1 MGAPVS
7 RTEITT
13 LNRVPRENLIEK
25 LIFEQNVKE
34 ALECVMQL
42 AGEIAFSSIGKG
54 QCNSH
59 RREISFWSAW
69 LTSGTIVFLKTEW
82 VSTWLVKEITQPN
95 HRKPYS
101 HCKDFGF
108 SEWDEGILEGFNGEM
123 LSSVQLLRHVRLF
136 VTPWTATCQASLFIT
151 NYQRL
156 LKLMPIDSVMP
167 SNHLILCSPSHPAFN
182 LSLHQGLFQWVSSS
196 HQVAKLLELQ
206 LQHQSFQWIFRTEF
220 L

>member
-1 MGAPVS
+1 MGVPVN

-13 LNRVPRENLIEK
+13 LNRVFRENLIEK
-25 LIFEQNVKE
+25 LIFEQNIKE
-34 ALECVMQL
+34 AWECVMQL

-82 VSTWLVKEITQPN
+82 VSSWLVKEITQTN

-108 SEWDEGILEGFNGEM
+108 SEWDEGILEGLMVKCSVQFNHSVMSDSLWPHG
-123 LSSVQLLRHVRLF
+123 LQHARLPCSSPTPGAYSNSCPSYQWCHPTISSSVIPF
-136 VTPWTATCQASLFIT
+136 
-151 NYQRL
+151 
-156 LKLMPIDSVMP
+156 
-167 SNHLILCSPSHPAFN
+167 
-182 LSLHQGLFQWVSSS
+182 SS
-196 HQVAKLLELQ
+196 HL
-206 LQHQSFQWIFRTEF
+206 
-220 L
+220 